1 MTNAL
6 SQKMPTQSEEKAE
19 DRAEKV
25 SDEATA
31 VQERESR
38 DVGKPKRALSKREM
52 MDQLS
57 RERFPWDQ

>member
-1 MTNAL
+1 MTNNH
-6 SQKMPTQSEEKAE
+6 SQKKPIQSEEKVE
-19 DRAEKV
+19 DRTEKAF
-25 SDEATA
+25 DEAAA
-31 VQERESR
+31 VQEQMPR

>member
-1 MTNAL
+1 MTNTH
-6 SQKMPTQSEEKAE
+6 SQKMLTQSEEKVE
-19 DRAEKV
+19 DRTEKV
-25 SDEATA
+25 SDEVTA
-31 VQERESR
+31 VEEQESR